1 VDFREPAPDAGAGGD
16 PAPVGG
22 DPAPVGGDPAPVGGN
37 PGPSG
42 GNPGPSGGDPGP
54 SGGNPGPS
62 GGDPGPSGGDPG
74 PSGGDPGPSGGDP
87 GPSGG
92 DPGPSGGDPGPSG
105 GDPGP
110 SGGDPGPVGGDPGP
124 VGGAE
129 PPVRESHRVAGEI
142 SGRLCGDITVDG
154 QATVPAG
161 ETLTLCAGAR
171 VVMEGGPNAILR
183 VAGALVTEGTVDAP
197 VLIEAEVWAG
207 MQVGGRFEAMHT
219 RISGAENCLVGL
231 QGSVIVTENLHLSR
245 CVTTMNLANGGDFRF
260 LTALGGSSIRI
271 GGGALNLIDSVVD
284 LQRPVVGPD
293 CLVFAR
299 GGATIEHSH
308 LTGCHC
314 PLHVNAADLP
324 VVVTD
329 SILDGASYPVML
341 ANLQA
346 TFHLNHLSGTADD
359 FLDIGGQITADIA
372 DNYYDGGP
380 PAVNSGN
387 RGQFSGIDAWRN
399 APVPGVGPR

>member
-1 VDFREPAPDAGAGGD
+1 VSGD
-16 PAPVGG
+16 
-22 DPAPVGGDPAPVGGN
+22 
-37 PGPSG
+37 
-42 GNPGPSGGDPGP
+42 
-54 SGGNPGPS
+54 
-62 GGDPGPSGGDPG
+62 
-74 PSGGDPGPSGGDP
+74 
-87 GPSGG
+87 
-92 DPGPSGGDPGPSG
+92 
-105 GDPGP
+105 
-110 SGGDPGPVGGDPGP
+110 
-124 VGGAE
+124 
-129 PPVRESHRVAGEI
+129 VA
-142 SGRLCGDITVDG
+142 GRLCGDITVDG
-154 QATVPAG
+154 QATVQAG

-171 VVMEGGPNAILR
+171 VVVEGGPNAILR
-183 VAGALVTEGTVDAP
+183 VAGALVTEGTADAP
-197 VLIEAEVWAG
+197 VLIEGQAWAG
-207 MQVGGRFEAMHT
+207 LQIGGRFEALHT

-231 QGSVIVTENLHLSR
+231 RDSVITAAHLHLSD
-245 CVTTMNLANGGDFRF
+245 CVATMNLANGGDFRF

-271 GGGALNLIDSVVD
+271 GGGALNLTDSVVD

-293 CLVFAR
+293 CLVYAR
-299 GGATIEHSH
+299 GGGTIEHSRV
-308 LTGCHC
+308 TGCHC

-346 TFHLNHLSGTADD
+346 TFHRNHMSGTSDD

-380 PAVNSGN
+380 PTVNSGN

>member
-1 VDFREPAPDAGAGGD
+1 MSGD
-16 PAPVGG
+16 
-22 DPAPVGGDPAPVGGN
+22 
-37 PGPSG
+37 
-42 GNPGPSGGDPGP
+42 
-54 SGGNPGPS
+54 
-62 GGDPGPSGGDPG
+62 
-74 PSGGDPGPSGGDP
+74 
-87 GPSGG
+87 
-92 DPGPSGGDPGPSG
+92 
-105 GDPGP
+105 
-110 SGGDPGPVGGDPGP
+110 
-124 VGGAE
+124 
-129 PPVRESHRVAGEI
+129 VA
-142 SGRLCGDITVDG
+142 GRLCGDITVDG
-154 QATVPAG
+154 QATVQAG

-171 VVMEGGPNAILR
+171 VVVDGGPNAILR
-183 VAGALVTEGTVDAP
+183 VAGALVTEGTPDAP
-197 VLIEAEVWAG
+197 VVIEGQAWAG
-207 MQVGGRFEAMHT
+207 LQVGGRFEASHT

-231 QGSVIVTENLHLSR
+231 RDGVITAAHLHLSD

-271 GGGALNLIDSVVD
+271 GGGALNLTDSVVD

-299 GGATIEHSH
+299 GGGTIEHSRV
-308 LTGCHC
+308 TGCHC

-346 TFHLNHLSGTADD
+346 TFHRNHMSGTSDD

-380 PAVNSGN
+380 PTVNSGN